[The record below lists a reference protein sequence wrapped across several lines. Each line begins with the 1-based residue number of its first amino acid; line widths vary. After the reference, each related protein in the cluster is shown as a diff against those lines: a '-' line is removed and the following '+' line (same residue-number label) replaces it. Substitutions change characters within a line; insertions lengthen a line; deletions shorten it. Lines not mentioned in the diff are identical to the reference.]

1 MILKKFHC
9 GFLMIT
15 ILMFFLTACSGGS
28 DRNSCGKVQEISANI
43 VSTLGQIQNSPS
55 NQFNIQLADQI
66 QILRGVKGSSAVNNS
81 VGKLISSIEDLMTSL
96 NSDDLASAGN
106 AVNAMTTSIQLLT
119 SACNS

>member
-1 MILKKFHC
+1 
-9 GFLMIT
+9 MIT
-15 ILMFFLTACSGGS
+15 ILIFFLTACSGGS
-28 DRNSCGKVQEISANI
+28 DRNSCGKVKEISSNI
-43 VSTLGQIQNSPS
+43 ASTLGQIQNSPS
-55 NQFNIQLADQI
+55 NQFNMQLADQI
-66 QILRGVKGSSAVNNS
+66 QMLRGVKGSSAVKDS